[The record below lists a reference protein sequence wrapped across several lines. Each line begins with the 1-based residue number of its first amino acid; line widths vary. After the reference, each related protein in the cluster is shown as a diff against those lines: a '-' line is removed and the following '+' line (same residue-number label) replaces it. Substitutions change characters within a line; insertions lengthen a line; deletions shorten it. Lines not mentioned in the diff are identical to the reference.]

1 MSVRNALHLAVD
13 SENIEMIELLL
24 DKLGF
29 DGIEEA
35 LLHTISKGHTKI
47 VKARHI
53 PAAQLPASPPHL
65 LHSHTQYISYF
76 QIQYSIL

>member
-1 MSVRNALHLAVD
+1 MSRNALHLAVD
-13 SENIEMIELLL
+13 SENIEVIELLL

-47 VKARHI
+47 VKAH
-53 PAAQLPASPPHL
+53 A
-65 LHSHTQYISYF
+65 
-76 QIQYSIL
+76 

>member
-1 MSVRNALHLAVD
+1 MQICTCVSVRNALHLAVD

-47 VKARHI
+47 VKA
-53 PAAQLPASPPHL
+53 
-65 LHSHTQYISYF
+65 
-76 QIQYSIL
+76 

>member
-1 MSVRNALHLAVD
+1 MLLPRPLQNSFERVNGSLLNIVYMQICTCVSVRNALHLAVD

-47 VKARHI
+47 VKA
-53 PAAQLPASPPHL
+53 
-65 LHSHTQYISYF
+65 
-76 QIQYSIL
+76 